1 MAPFKPVGE
10 VARWRTLYEL
20 LRPMEADDV
29 ITYADMAEALDLDV
43 AKDKTVIQLA
53 MRRAAR
59 ELEEVDNRAVDSV
72 RNVGY
77 RIVSAPE
84 HLTLAERH
92 QRKARGALVRSHS
105 KVEHVDFNALDR
117 DSRKAFEVVG
127 RALTWQLQQM
137 RHLDLRQRD
146 LESAVESVQ
155 GNVHR
160 TQSDVARHDE
170 RLRELERRIA
180 GLGGEEETPESA

>member
-20 LRPMEADDV
+20 LRPLAPDDQ
-29 ITYADMAEALDLDV
+29 ITYEEMAEALDLDL

-53 MRRAAR
+53 MRRAAK

-77 RIVSAPE
+77 RVVRAPE

-105 KVEHVDFNALDR
+105 KVEHVDFNELDQTA
-117 DSRKAFEVVG
+117 RKAFEVVG

-137 RHLDLRQRD
+137 SYLDLRQRD
-146 LESAVESVQ
+146 LQAAVESVQ
-155 GNVHR
+155 GNVNR
-160 TQSDVARHDE
+160 TQSDVAQHDE

-180 GLGGEEETPESA
+180 ELGGEETPESA